1 MRFGIWKW
9 CVPKESWERY
19 ACLATSVSRSD
30 NQPSIQRGFRAW
42 VRGRQGRSPGSKL
55 FGCTQMASSALVM
68 SRGSG
73 SSPLVGSLFY
83 LQKPYKGQA
92 SDTNIGGFV
101 SSRLSQSLIY
111 AISSVP

>member
-42 VRGRQGRSPGSKL
+42 VRGRQGRSPASKL
-55 FGCTQMASSALVM
+55 FGRTQMASSALVA
-68 SRGSG
+68 GA
-73 SSPLVGSLFY
+73 
-83 LQKPYKGQA
+83 GQRFESA
-92 SDTNIGGFV
+92 R
-101 SSRLSQSLIY
+101 RLSFFLQIPQKIES
-111 AISSVP
+111 PGRTTGDWQQ